1 MSSRLNNLRGSP
13 GKLTGVIDSTEG
25 AAPVERSADVWTTR
39 ALLARHKM
47 VAVCMAALLVLLVA
61 TIVIGVLG
69 SSPAPIADSST
80 CSTWGSA
87 SHQQQRAY
95 GPQYVREH
103 GALPSGARD
112 TSSVVAAIDA
122 GCTDAFDNDVQDDIT
137 VVQAIK
143 QG

>member
-1 MSSRLNNLRGSP
+1 
-13 GKLTGVIDSTEG
+13 VIDSTDG
-25 AAPVERSADVWTTR
+25 AAPVERSAEVWTTR
-39 ALLARHKM
+39 ALFARHKL
-47 VAVCMAALLVLLVA
+47 VGICAAALLILLVA

-69 SSPAPIADSST
+69 SSPTPVSDSST

-112 TSSVVAAIDA
+112 TSSVVAAVDA
-122 GCTDAFDNDVQDDIT
+122 GCTDAFSNDVQDDIT

>member
-1 MSSRLNNLRGSP
+1 MDRP
-13 GKLTGVIDSTEG
+13 GKLTGVIDSTDG
-25 AAPVERSADVWTTR
+25 AGSVERSAEVWTTR
-39 ALLARHKM
+39 ALFARHKL
-47 VAVCMAALLVLLVA
+47 AGICLAALLVLLVA
-61 TIVIGVLG
+61 SIVIGVLG
-69 SSPAPIADSST
+69 SSPTPVSDSST
-80 CSTWGSA
+80 CSTWSSA

-95 GPQYVREH
+95 GPLYVREH

-112 TSSVVAAIDA
+112 PSSVVAAIDA